1 MAGVPGTRCH
11 IILGHQTRHDGV
23 EQVQE
28 LTVSPLERSAA
39 PGESP
44 RRQVTVGGGDWKE
57 REGAGEVK
65 SGQNETTTRNW
76 RYLRAR

>member
-57 REGAGEVK
+57 REGVGEVK
-65 SGQNETTTRNW
+65 SRQNETTTQN
-76 RYLRAR
+76 